1 MKTERVAL
9 LASQLSTPFCPDS
22 AQHTPRWDKC
32 KQTALCLVSP
42 QSSFPGLVCVRSALA
57 MRGNFEPT
65 KDLSATHWTLL
76 GKVPRSLP
84 CFDLKGPVKQE
95 VSHQPLPKERQTS
108 EEPNRAKG
116 NFTQRQDFLTVSGT
130 PKAQPERTASPT
142 PRSVPFHQK
151 TTQCLRGFLVP

>member
-1 MKTERVAL
+1 VWLSWPVNYPLRSAL
-9 LASQLSTPFCPDS
+9 TVHSIHHAGTNANKQLCAWYPHRAPSQ
-22 AQHTPRWDKC
+22 AW
-32 KQTALCLVSP
+32 
-42 QSSFPGLVCVRSALA
+42 VCVRSALA